1 MSDNS
6 YVDNLM
12 PELRKLVKEHGYD
25 PASLPSGSVGFS
37 KKINALF
44 TDITVHGNAGYD
56 NGRFHGLATL
66 HRFSL
71 LMSLYIRN
79 GRVAKSDITTH
90 HREIY
95 SLKKECIFSYGFL
108 RSGNVEVCGLQEE
121 VSIKAR
127 LGESFFIQNFQM
139 RQHCL

>member
-1 MSDNS
+1 
-6 YVDNLM
+6 M

-71 LMSLYIRN
+71 LMSLYIGN

-95 SLKKECIFSYGFL
+95 RTQLLLLGKFEYTGGPIFKVVLEC
-108 RSGNVEVCGLQEE
+108 
-121 VSIKAR
+121 
-127 LGESFFIQNFQM
+127 
-139 RQHCL
+139 